1 MRLFVFSETF
11 LQIYGKGGDLMTIE
25 QLLGIKEGE
34 AGLANYLGVH
44 EVRVGNDGSVAVDM
58 KITKD
63 HLNPRGMVHGG
74 TISALC
80 DIAIGCFHASR
91 GEEAVAL
98 NSELHFFKPGLDG
111 STLTAT
117 VYERKKGHTICTF
130 LIEVRDDSGRHV
142 ADGMYTTY
150 KSNTKE

>member
-1 MRLFVFSETF
+1 
-11 LQIYGKGGDLMTIE
+11 MTIE

-150 KSNTKE
+150 KSGNKE

>member
-1 MRLFVFSETF
+1 
-11 LQIYGKGGDLMTIE
+11 MTIE
-25 QLLGIKEGE
+25 ELLGIKEGE
-34 AGLANYLGVH
+34 GGLHNFLGVH
-44 EVRVGNDGSVAVDM
+44 EVHIGNDGSVAVDM

-63 HLNPRGMVHGG
+63 LLNPRGMVHGG

-80 DIAIGCFHASR
+80 DIAIGCFHATK

-98 NSELHFFKPGLDG
+98 SSELHFFKPGLDG

-130 LIEVRDDSGRHV
+130 LIEVRDDNGRHV

-150 KSNTKE
+150 KSQNSDNK

>member
-1 MRLFVFSETF
+1 
-11 LQIYGKGGDLMTIE
+11 MTIE
-25 QLLGIKEGE
+25 ELLGIKEGE
-34 AGLANYLGVH
+34 GGLHNFLGVH
-44 EVRVGNDGSVAVDM
+44 EVRIGNDGSVAVDM

-63 HLNPRGMVHGG
+63 LLNPRGMVHGG

-80 DIAIGCFHASR
+80 DIAIGCFHATK

-98 NSELHFFKPGLDG
+98 SSELHFLKPGLDG

-130 LIEVRDDSGRHV
+130 LIEVRDDNGRHV

-150 KSNTKE
+150 KSQNSDNK

>member
-1 MRLFVFSETF
+1 
-11 LQIYGKGGDLMTIE
+11 MTIE
-25 QLLGIKEGE
+25 ELLGIKEGE
-34 AGLANYLGVH
+34 GGLHNFLGVH

-63 HLNPRGMVHGG
+63 LLNPRGMVHGG

-80 DIAIGCFHASR
+80 DIAIGCFHATK

-98 NSELHFFKPGLDG
+98 SSELHFFKPGLDG

-130 LIEVRDDSGRHV
+130 LIEVRDDNGRHV

-150 KSNTKE
+150 KSQNSDNK